1 MPIAKADPDSPDD
14 DAAGARLGAVSTDD
28 APGDQPQELHQAA
41 SAIVALARVL
51 TLPTTSDNE
60 RRRVVEAIERT
71 ARSMLLRLG
80 AAPPDSVDS
89 PDAAPPA

>member
-1 MPIAKADPDSPDD
+1 
-14 DAAGARLGAVSTDD
+14 VSTDD
-28 APGDQPQELHQAA
+28 DTRHQDLQELRQAA

-51 TLPTTSDNE
+51 TLPTTGESE

-80 AAPPDSVDS
+80 EPSPSLVDS
-89 PDAAPPA
+89 PDAPPLA